1 MNRGSSVFDEHHKMH
16 GKAGDQMST
25 LYDQAMEEMM
35 TTIHEWFD
43 EQENRDD
50 LESVVKR
57 TTLQMGIFND
67 IVLDYK
73 LGRTT
78 VDSLDL
84 GLDDDDDDVISK
96 QAGVFTEEQVRN
108 EIGPKLVEVVQ
119 GRLDKLADTPLID
132 YRFTL
137 RGKFPTTEG
146 KLQLTLSEWIN
157 EEKRKLLLERIHTYV
172 DKNLENSTYP
182 TKPLESFFL
191 TSHLLDPKL
200 FPELDV
206 AWTIGQY
213 DRIQEWNQGR
223 PEALA
228 EHRGEITR
236 AVTAWAENQFLPQYY
251 DVQSSAYRTNE
262 YSLKP
267 GAMLESNVETQAGEH
282 LNEETGKGQTSETQ
296 PIDLLLY
303 AAVMILRFEPSYSKP
318 KGVTFLE
325 LAKQLGSKRAARMM
339 TEGSG
344 TYAKH
349 DIHVKT
355 EEVECKA
362 NDVFALMTIHIRKE
376 EPGAYQQALTFI
388 THLLKQGFPKGYKI
402 KLKSSVKQ
410 YLPIKGLAKS
420 DTHRFFA
427 NALEYSELHPLLEE
441 YAREAI
447 QEFEFYEDT
456 EGEKSCMPGSYAT
469 FGLGLV
475 DEQYFPL
482 VEYYMGE
489 VDDEHQLIQDKFIAA
504 FMEKQGVTAQ
514 SIPALVASLRRSTD
528 SLKLKIQSVLEN
540 EEILE
545 LLVRQI
551 QKLEHY
557 EVERVLYPIFGKVE
571 KLTTLARK
579 AEGRRKELL
588 LELLQAAGK

>member
-1 MNRGSSVFDEHHKMH
+1 
-16 GKAGDQMST
+16 
-25 LYDQAMEEMM
+25 M
-35 TTIHEWFD
+35 T
-43 EQENRDD
+43 R
-50 LESVVKR
+50 
-57 TTLQMGIFND
+57 
-67 IVLDYK
+67 
-73 LGRTT
+73 
-78 VDSLDL
+78 
-84 GLDDDDDDVISK
+84 
-96 QAGVFTEEQVRN
+96 
-108 EIGPKLVEVVQ
+108 
-119 GRLDKLADTPLID
+119 
-132 YRFTL
+132 
-137 RGKFPTTEG
+137 
-146 KLQLTLSEWIN
+146 
-157 EEKRKLLLERIHTYV
+157 
-172 DKNLENSTYP
+172 
-182 TKPLESFFL
+182 
-191 TSHLLDPKL
+191 HLLDPKL

-206 AWTIGQY
+206 AWILRQY
-213 DRIQEWNQGR
+213 DRIQELNQGR
-223 PEALA
+223 PKALA
-228 EHRGEITR
+228 EHRGDITR
-236 AVTAWAENQFLPQYY
+236 ALKAWAESQFLPQYY
-251 DVQSSAYRTNE
+251 DVQSSAYRTND

-267 GAMLESNVETQAGEH
+267 GATLEWDVESQADQSSDKKQKAQVAG
-282 LNEETGKGQTSETQ
+282 TQ

-303 AAVMILRFEPSYSKP
+303 AAVMILRFEPNYSKAE
-318 KGVTFLE
+318 GQTYLE
-325 LAKQLGSKRAARMM
+325 LAKQLGSRRAALMM

-344 TYAKH
+344 TYAKE

-388 THLLKQGFPKGYKI
+388 THLLKQGFPKSYKI

-427 NALEYSELHPLLEE
+427 NALEYPELHPLLEE

-456 EGEKSCMPGSYAT
+456 EGEKNGMPGSYAT

-475 DEQYFPL
+475 DERYFPL
-482 VEYYMGE
+482 IEYYMGE

-504 FMEKQGVTAQ
+504 FVEQQGVTAQ

-528 SLKLKIQSVLEN
+528 SLKLKIQPELEN
-540 EEILE
+540 DEILE
-545 LLVRQI
+545 RLVRQI
-551 QKLEHY
+551 QGLEHY

-588 LELLQAAGK
+588 LKLLQAAGK

>member
-1 MNRGSSVFDEHHKMH
+1 
-16 GKAGDQMST
+16 MST

-35 TTIHEWFD
+35 TTINEWFD
-43 EQENRDD
+43 EQEKRDD

-67 IVLDYK
+67 IVLDYRP
-73 LGRTT
+73 GRTT

-84 GLDDDDDDVISK
+84 GLDDDDDDDVKSK
-96 QAGVFTEEQVRN
+96 QAGAFTEEQVRN

-119 GRLDKLADTPLID
+119 ERLDKLADTPLID

-146 KLQLTLSEWIN
+146 KLQLTLLEWIN
-157 EEKRKLLLERIHTYV
+157 EEKRKLLLDRIHTYV

-213 DRIQEWNQGR
+213 DRIQELNQGR
-223 PEALA
+223 QEALA

-251 DVQSSAYRTNE
+251 DVQSSPYRTNE

-267 GAMLESNVETQAGEH
+267 GATLESNVETQAGQH
-282 LNEETGKGQTSETQ
+282 LNETGKAQTSETQ

-344 TYAKH
+344 TYAKD

-376 EPGAYQQALTFI
+376 EPGAYQQALTFV
-388 THLLKQGFPKGYKI
+388 THLLKQGFPKSYKI

-427 NALEYSELHPLLEE
+427 NALEYPELHPLLEE

-504 FMEKQGVTAQ
+504 FVEQQGVTAQ

-528 SLKLKIQSVLEN
+528 SLKLKIQPELEN

-551 QKLEHY
+551 QKLEYY
-557 EVERVLYPIFGKVE
+557 EAERVLYLIFGKVE
-571 KLTTLARK
+571 KLSTLARK

>member
-1 MNRGSSVFDEHHKMH
+1 
-16 GKAGDQMST
+16 MST

-43 EQENRDD
+43 EQEKRDD
-50 LESVVKR
+50 LENVTKR
-57 TTLQMGIFND
+57 TTLQIGIFND
-67 IVLDYK
+67 ILLDYRP
-73 LGRTT
+73 GRTT
-78 VDSLDL
+78 VDSVDL
-84 GLDDDDDDVISK
+84 GLDDGLKSK
-96 QAGVFTEEQVRN
+96 QAGAFTEEQVRN

-119 GRLDKLADTPLID
+119 GRLDKLADSPLID
-132 YRFTL
+132 YRFTF

-146 KLQLTLSEWIN
+146 KLQLTLLEYIH
-157 EEKRKLLLERIHTYV
+157 EEKKQQLLERIHTYI
-172 DKNLENSTYP
+172 DQKLENGAYP

-191 TSHLLDPKL
+191 TRHLLDPKL

-206 AWTIGQY
+206 AWVIRQY
-213 DRIQEWNQGR
+213 DRIQELNQGR

-228 EHRGEITR
+228 EHRGDITR
-236 AVTAWAENQFLPQYY
+236 ALRAWAENQFLPQYY

-267 GAMLESNVETQAGEH
+267 GATLEWDVES
-282 LNEETGKGQTSETQ
+282 QTDPSSDKKEKAQIPGTH

-303 AAVMILRFEPSYSKP
+303 AAVMILRYEPNYSKAE
-318 KGVTFLE
+318 GQTYLE
-325 LAKQLGSKRAARMM
+325 LAKQLGSRRAALMM

-344 TYAKH
+344 TYAKD

-376 EPGAYQQALTFI
+376 EPSAYQQALTFI
-388 THLLKQGFPKGYKI
+388 THLLKQGFPKSYKI

-427 NALEYSELHPLLEE
+427 NALEYPELHPLLEE

-456 EGEKSCMPGSYAT
+456 EGEKNGMPGSYAT

-475 DEQYFPL
+475 DERYFPL
-482 VEYYMGE
+482 IEYYMGE
-489 VDDEHQLIQDKFIAA
+489 VDDEHQLIQDKFIVA
-504 FMEKQGVTAQ
+504 FVEQQGVTAQ

-528 SLKLKIQSVLEN
+528 SLKLKIQTELEN
-540 EEILE
+540 DEILE
-545 LLVRQI
+545 RLVKQI
-551 QKLEHY
+551 QGLEHY

-588 LELLQAAGK
+588 LKLLQAAGK

>member
-1 MNRGSSVFDEHHKMH
+1 
-16 GKAGDQMST
+16 MST

-43 EQENRDD
+43 EQEKRDD
-50 LESVVKR
+50 LENVTKR
-57 TTLQMGIFND
+57 TTLQIGIFND
-67 IVLDYK
+67 ILLDYRP
-73 LGRTT
+73 GRTT
-78 VDSLDL
+78 VDSVDL
-84 GLDDDDDDVISK
+84 GLDDGLKSK
-96 QAGVFTEEQVRN
+96 QAGAFTDEQVRN

-119 GRLDKLADTPLID
+119 GRLDKLADSPLID
-132 YRFTL
+132 YRFTF

-146 KLQLTLSEWIN
+146 KLQLTLLEYIN
-157 EEKRKLLLERIHTYV
+157 EEKKQQLLERIHTYIEQ
-172 DKNLENSTYP
+172 KLENGAYP

-191 TSHLLDPKL
+191 TRHLLDPTL

-206 AWTIGQY
+206 AWTIRQY
-213 DRIQEWNQGR
+213 DRIQELNQGR

-228 EHRGEITR
+228 EHRGDITR

-251 DVQSSAYRTNE
+251 DVQSSEYRTNE

-267 GAMLESNVETQAGEH
+267 GATLEWDVESRTDQSSDKMQKAQIPGTH
-282 LNEETGKGQTSETQ
+282 

-303 AAVMILRFEPSYSKP
+303 AAVLILRFEPNYSKAQ
-318 KGVTFLE
+318 GQTFLE
-325 LAKQLGSKRAARMM
+325 LAKQLGSRRAGLMM

-344 TYAKH
+344 TYAKD

-388 THLLKQGFPKGYKI
+388 THLLKQGFPKSYKI
-402 KLKSSVKQ
+402 KLKSAVKQ

-427 NALEYSELHPLLEE
+427 NALEYPELRPLLEE

-475 DEQYFPL
+475 DERYFPL
-482 VEYYMGE
+482 IEYYMGE

-504 FMEKQGVTAQ
+504 FVEQQGVTAQ
-514 SIPALVASLRRSTD
+514 SIPVLVASLRRSTD
-528 SLKLKIQSVLEN
+528 SLKLKIQSELEN
-540 EEILE
+540 DETLE

-551 QKLEHY
+551 QGLEHF
-557 EVERVLYPIFGKVE
+557 EAERVLYPIFGKME

-588 LELLQAAGK
+588 LKLLQAAGK

>member
-1 MNRGSSVFDEHHKMH
+1 
-16 GKAGDQMST
+16 MST
-25 LYDQAMEEMM
+25 LYDQAMEEMIS
-35 TTIHEWFD
+35 TIHEWFD
-43 EQENRDD
+43 EQEKRDD

-67 IVLDYK
+67 ILLDYRP
-73 LGRTT
+73 GRTT
-78 VDSLDL
+78 VDSVDL
-84 GLDDDDDDVISK
+84 GLDDGLKSK
-96 QAGVFTEEQVRN
+96 QAGAFTEEQVRN

-119 GRLDKLADTPLID
+119 GRLNKLADSPLID
-132 YRFTL
+132 YRFTF

-146 KLQLTLSEWIN
+146 KQQLTLLEYIN
-157 EEKRKLLLERIHTYV
+157 EEKKQQLLERIHTYI
-172 DKNLENSTYP
+172 DQKLENGAYP

-191 TSHLLDPKL
+191 TRHLLDPKL

-206 AWTIGQY
+206 AWTIRQY
-213 DRIQEWNQGR
+213 DRIQELNQGR

-228 EHRGEITR
+228 EHRGDITR
-236 AVTAWAENQFLPQYY
+236 AVTAWAENQFLPQYF

-267 GAMLESNVETQAGEH
+267 GATLQSNIETQAGQHSDEQ
-282 LNEETGKGQTSETQ
+282 GKAQTFGTQ

-303 AAVMILRFEPSYSKP
+303 AAVMILRFEPSYSKAQ
-318 KGVTFLE
+318 GQTFLE
-325 LAKQLGSKRAARMM
+325 LAKQLGSRRAALMM

-344 TYAKH
+344 TYTKD

-355 EEVECKA
+355 EHVECKA

-376 EPGAYQQALTFI
+376 EASAYQQALTFI
-388 THLLKQGFPKGYKI
+388 THLLKQGFPKSYKI
-402 KLKSSVKQ
+402 KLKSAVKQ

-427 NALEYSELHPLLEE
+427 NALAYPELHPLLEE

-456 EGEKSCMPGSYAT
+456 EGEKNCMPGSYAT

-475 DEQYFPL
+475 DERYFPL
-482 VEYYMGE
+482 IEYYMGE

-504 FMEKQGVTAQ
+504 FVEQQGVTAQ

-528 SLKLKIQSVLEN
+528 SLKLKIQSELEN

-545 LLVRQI
+545 QLVRQI
-551 QKLEHY
+551 QELEHY
-557 EVERVLYPIFGKVE
+557 EAERVLYPIFGKLE

>member
-1 MNRGSSVFDEHHKMH
+1 
-16 GKAGDQMST
+16 MST

-43 EQENRDD
+43 EQEKRDD

-67 IVLDYK
+67 IVLDYRP
-73 LGRTT
+73 GRTT

-84 GLDDDDDDVISK
+84 GLDDDDVKLK
-96 QAGVFTEEQVRN
+96 QAGAFTEEQVRN
-108 EIGPKLVEVVQ
+108 EIGPKLAEVVQ
-119 GRLDKLADTPLID
+119 ERLDKLADTPLVD

-146 KLQLTLSEWIN
+146 KLQLTLLEWIN
-157 EEKRKLLLERIHTYV
+157 EEKRQLLLERIHTYV
-172 DKNLENSTYP
+172 DKRLENSTYP

-206 AWTIGQY
+206 AWTIRLY
-213 DRIQEWNQGR
+213 DRIQELNQGR

-251 DVQSSAYRTNE
+251 DVQSSPYRTNE

-267 GAMLESNVETQAGEH
+267 GATLESNVETQAGQH
-282 LNEETGKGQTSETQ
+282 LDEPGKAQTSETQ

-303 AAVMILRFEPSYSKP
+303 AAVMILRFEPSYSKS

-344 TYAKH
+344 TYAKD
-349 DIHVKT
+349 DIHVRT

-376 EPGAYQQALTFI
+376 EAGAYQQALTFI
-388 THLLKQGFPKGYKI
+388 TRLLKQGFPKSYKI

-420 DTHRFFA
+420 DTYRFFA
-427 NALEYSELHPLLEE
+427 NALEYPELHPLLEE

-475 DEQYFPL
+475 DERYFPL

-504 FMEKQGVTAQ
+504 FVEQQGVTAQ

-528 SLKLKIQSVLEN
+528 SLKLKIQPELEN
-540 EEILE
+540 DEILE

-551 QKLEHY
+551 QKLEYY
-557 EVERVLYPIFGKVE
+557 EAERVLYPIFGKVE
-571 KLTTLARK
+571 KLSTLARK

>member
-1 MNRGSSVFDEHHKMH
+1 
-16 GKAGDQMST
+16 MST
-25 LYDQAMEEMM
+25 LYDQAMEEMI

-43 EQENRDD
+43 EQEKRDD

-73 LGRTT
+73 PGRTM

-84 GLDDDDDDVISK
+84 GLDDDDVKSK

-146 KLQLTLSEWIN
+146 MLQLTLLEWIN

-182 TKPLESFFL
+182 TKPLDSFFL

-206 AWTIGQY
+206 AWTTRQY
-213 DRIQEWNQGR
+213 DRIQELNQGR

-251 DVQSSAYRTNE
+251 NVQSSPYRTNE

-267 GAMLESNVETQAGEH
+267 GATLESNVETQAGQH
-282 LNEETGKGQTSETQ
+282 LDEPGKAQTSETQ

-325 LAKQLGSKRAARMM
+325 LAKQLGSKRSARMM

-344 TYAKH
+344 TYAKD
-349 DIHVKT
+349 DIDVKT

-410 YLPIKGLAKS
+410 YLPIKGLARS

-427 NALEYSELHPLLEE
+427 NALEYPELHPLLEE
-441 YAREAI
+441 YAYEAI

-475 DEQYFPL
+475 DEQYYSL

-504 FMEKQGVTAQ
+504 FVEQQGVTAQ
-514 SIPALVASLRRSTD
+514 AIPALVASLRGSTD
-528 SLKLKIQSVLEN
+528 SLKLKIQPELEN

-551 QKLEHY
+551 QELEYY
-557 EVERVLYPIFGKVE
+557 EAERVLYPIFGKVE

-588 LELLQAAGK
+588 LELLQATGK